1 MADNIT
7 FLDASSVTKTHASKE
22 DTSSIHHPAALAEYI
37 EVSGQPQRVA
47 AATPMPVT
55 SRLPSGTVI
64 DLGAQADAAAGTDA
78 GSFSLISLFKRML
91 GKMPGFGQT
100 TMALSPTVNIASD
113 QSVIPCG
120 GNTVNV
126 TATPTVTAA
135 SAYVT
140 GNTLGALLTFA
151 NATRI
156 ALGSGVIQAVT
167 LNCKSNQTF
176 SFDVVFF
183 TSTPGSSTITDKT
196 AVAIAVADFDKSIG
210 FVQMGTW
217 VSTGTTSMSLY
228 SSANIP
234 FKLPSGTSLFAVIVV
249 RGTPTFTATS
259 DLSLTVRILQD

>member
-22 DTSSIHHPAALAEYI
+22 DTSQVHHPVAVVEYI
-37 EVSGQPQRVA
+37 AAGGQPQRVGLTA
-47 AATPMPVT
+47 PLPVT
-55 SRLPSGTVI
+55 SQMPAGTMVDI
-64 DLGAQADAAAGTDA
+64 GAQADTAATTDGGA
-78 GSFSLISLFKRML
+78 FSLIALFKRML

-120 GNTVNV
+120 GNTVSV
-126 TATPTVTAA
+126 TAIPTITAS
-135 SAYVT
+135 SAYAT
-140 GNTLGALLTFA
+140 GNTCGALLTFA

-167 LNCKSNQTF
+167 LNSKSNQTF
-176 SFDVVFF
+176 ALDVVFL

-196 AVAIAVADFDKSIG
+196 AIAINTADFDKVIG
-210 FVQMGTW
+210 SVAMGSWT
-217 VSTGTTSMSLY
+217 SLGTPSVALYTSVNL
-228 SSANIP
+228 P
-234 FKLPSGTSLFAVIVV
+234 FKLPSGTSLFAVIVS